1 MFAKGTLVHFPL
13 GKSAPNHPLNKA
25 MQWKIHHVEVIF
37 NIETSVCDYW
47 FFHVFPTYFPYFPT
61 IVLWFPIFSSGSQ
74 GFLYWA
80 THFSENHGASAARR
94 MDVDAPI
101 DLRKW
106 GKMNDFGVGTGKPP
120 LSKSLSHYIPMI
132 YPIWRPETGTT
143 ELPED
148 SAGKSWILSDQVV
161 CKKQIQWY
169 NWQATVP
176 KTL

>member
-1 MFAKGTLVHFPL
+1 MENPSCRGNFQHWNLRVWL
-13 GKSAPNHPLNKA
+13 L
-25 MQWKIHHVEVIF
+25 
-37 NIETSVCDYW
+37 
-47 FFHVFPTYFPYFPT
+47 VFPCFSHIFPVFSHDCPM
-61 IVLWFPIFSSGSQ
+61 ISHIFLGISSIF
-74 GFLYWA
+74 FLRLGHPFLREPWGLCRP
-80 THFSENHGASAARR
+80 ENGRR
-94 MDVDAPI
+94 RSHRPAKI
-101 DLRKW
+101 GENERFWGWHRKA
-106 GKMNDFGVGTGKPP
+106 P

-176 KTL
+176 KKL